1 MGILLLYFQ
10 LEEKTLRVEDP
21 WRLILRVEDP
31 WRQMLRVVTLGGKRS
46 GWKSLGASIER

>member
-1 MGILLLYFQ
+1 MAILRVEDPWRQ
-10 LEEKTLRVEDP
+10 KLRVEDP